1 MVVCLCGVGL
11 RGDCQVAM
19 PKQKSAGSLPV
30 HSEAC
35 TKGRNGW
42 LQRLP
47 TEGLV
52 NLQPHRAGAKACL
65 GTLWCTWNYTAE
77 GLEVVCLLGAKQEA

>member
-1 MVVCLCGVGL
+1 MASLLCGVGP
-11 RGDCQVAM
+11 RRDPQVAM
-19 PKQKSAGSLPV
+19 PKEKSAGSLPDPQRGV
-30 HSEAC
+30 HQEQE
-35 TKGRNGW
+35 R

-47 TEGLV
+47 TQGLV

-77 GLEVVCLLGAKQEA
+77 GLDVVCLLGAEQEA